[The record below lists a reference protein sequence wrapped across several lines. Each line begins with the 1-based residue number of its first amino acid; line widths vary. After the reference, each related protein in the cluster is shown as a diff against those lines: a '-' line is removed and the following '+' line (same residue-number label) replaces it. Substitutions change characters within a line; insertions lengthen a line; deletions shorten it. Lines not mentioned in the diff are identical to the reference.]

1 MSVKLRDF
9 AIARLRN
16 LLVLIVFVLLI
27 GCGASG
33 SDVAEAPAPAPQV
46 QTPPAPDPRVA
57 EMQVLLAELLDRIE
71 VLNARLQRLEA
82 GAPPTPAAVPTRPQA
97 TPATADSRSVTG
109 AALAENYRAALT
121 LYGKGQLDRARKLFQ
136 EVFDA
141 DPNGELADNALYW
154 IAETYFV
161 TAKYSEAMN
170 LYRRIL
176 KDYSEENK
184 APDAMLKM
192 GLTYVKLGDLGLAR
206 TTFEQLIQKYPYS
219 TPAATAKVEIK
230 RIKY

>member
-1 MSVKLRDF
+1 MRGRWRDF
-9 AIARLRN
+9 AIARMRDWFVRLVLV
-16 LLVLIVFVLLI
+16 LLVA
-27 GCGASG
+27 CGASAG
-33 SDVAEAPAPAPQV
+33 DVAEAPAPTPQLEA
-46 QTPPAPDPRVA
+46 PPAPDPRIA

-82 GAPPTPAAVPTRPQA
+82 GAPPAPAA
-97 TPATADSRSVTG
+97 TPARSQATTAAGSQPLTG
-109 AALAENYRAALT
+109 AAMAEKYRAALT
-121 LYGKGQLDRARKLFQ
+121 MYGKGQLDGSRKLFQ

-141 DPNGELADNALYW
+141 DPSGELADNALYW

-170 LYRRIL
+170 LYRRII

-184 APDAMLKM
+184 APDAMLKL
-192 GLTYVKLGDLGLAR
+192 GLAYVKLGDLALAR
-206 TTFEQLIQKYPYS
+206 TTFEQLMQKYPYS
-219 TPAATAKVEIK
+219 IPAATAKVEIK